1 MYAPDW
7 RLLTRPA
14 FEAHEEGPCGT
25 SVAEA
30 REALAFWRARLRR
43 LPWYRRGARAE
54 ARTMIV
60 RWRRR
65 LWHAQ
70 LERWRLVSIAGPAL
84 AFAEWLGP
92 TRVVTVRRA
101 SRHVLR
107 ISAVARMV
115 SLAAATVTVAAV
127 AVLALAVVVLI
138 QLV

>member
-14 FEAHEEGPCGT
+14 FEAHEEGPSGT

-30 REALAFWRARLRR
+30 REALAFWRSRLRR

-70 LERWRLVSIAGPAL
+70 LERWRLVAIAGPAL
-84 AFAEWLGP
+84 ALAEWLGP
-92 TRVVTVRRA
+92 TRAVTVRRA
-101 SRHVLR
+101 TGRVLR

-115 SLAAATVTVAAV
+115 ALAAAAATVAAV

-138 QLV
+138 QLA